1 MNFNS
6 KNRAAGTFKKVPA
19 ALFLDLSKAFVCI
32 HHETFKKLCY
42 LGISANT
49 MYAQQPSQNVPA
61 AGYLA
66 AYNAI
71 FHFISF
77 ILLLVEE
84 NTMTILH
91 NRQIAELI
99 EAGCAFKSD
108 VIISKNE
115 TKEIEEKTKRNK

>member
-6 KNRAAGTFKKVPA
+6 KNRAAVTLKKVTA

-61 AGYLA
+61 ASYLA

-91 NRQIAELI
+91 NPQIAELI

-115 TKEIEEKTKRNK
+115 TKEIEEKAKINK

>member
-66 AYNAI
+66 AS

-91 NRQIAELI
+91 NPQIAELI

-108 VIISKNE
+108 IIISKNE
-115 TKEIEEKTKRNK
+115 AKEIEEQTKRNK

>member
-6 KNRAAGTFKKVPA
+6 KNRAAVTFKKVPA

-61 AGYLA
+61 AGHLA
-66 AYNAI
+66 AS

-91 NRQIAELI
+91 NPQIAELI

-115 TKEIEEKTKRNK
+115 AKEIEEKAKRNK

>member
-66 AYNAI
+66 AS

-91 NRQIAELI
+91 NPQIAELI

-108 VIISKNE
+108 IIISKNE
-115 TKEIEEKTKRNK
+115 AKEIEEKTKRNK